1 MQEFRLPNIA
11 KALVK
16 QAEKGIKVRIILEN
30 TYNRHLANFS
40 PAIVRQMESR
50 EKQRYEQYIN
60 FIDVN
65 DDQILSNKELE
76 ERDIF
81 TILNQDNISI
91 IYDTEDGSKG
101 TGLMHHKLIIIDDK
115 VMIISSA
122 NLTLSG
128 IHGDFNNEQTRGNAN
143 NLFNIKSSELAQLF
157 TEEFNLMWGDGKGGK
172 KDSQFGINKL
182 KRWTKTIKIGES
194 EVTVKF
200 SPDSSKKDW
209 PLTTNRFI
217 SSVLNNA
224 KSSIKLAL
232 FFLVNKK

>member
-1 MQEFRLPNIA
+1 MFTSDTP
-11 KALVK
+11 
-16 QAEKGIKVRIILEN
+16 
-30 TYNRHLANFS
+30 S
-40 PAIVRQMESR
+40 PYV
-50 EKQRYEQYIN
+50 
-60 FIDVN
+60 
-65 DDQILSNKELE
+65 
-76 ERDIF
+76 
-81 TILNQDNISI
+81 
-91 IYDTEDGSKG
+91 
-101 TGLMHHKLIIIDDK
+101 
-115 VMIISSA
+115 
-122 NLTLSG
+122 
-128 IHGDFNNEQTRGNAN
+128 
-143 NLFNIKSSELAQLF
+143 NIKSSELAQLF

-194 EVTVKF
+194 EDTVKF